1 MQKNKRNVRFLAQ
14 AAAIAALYAALTY
27 AANAVN
33 LAYGF
38 IQFRFSEALMILPIF
53 TPAAIPGLTLGCF
66 ISNIGSP
73 YGFIDWI
80 FGTSATFLSVICV
93 RAVSEIRF
101 KNLPILSPLMP
112 VIFNAVIIG
121 FTITCFGDTSS
132 FALSNFSF
140 AIFISMALSVGI
152 GEFVVC
158 YLLGIPL
165 FIALDRVDRRYPE
178 LFRKI

>member
-1 MQKNKRNVRFLAQ
+1 MQKSKRNVRFLAQ

-27 AANAVN
+27 AANALN

-66 ISNIGSP
+66 ISNMTSP
-73 YGFIDWI
+73 YGIIDWVL
-80 FGTSATFLSVICV
+80 GTSATLLSVICI
-93 RAVSEIRF
+93 RAVANIRF
-101 KNLPILSPLMP
+101 KKLPVLSPLMP
-112 VIFNAVIIG
+112 VIFNALIVG
-121 FTITCFGDTSS
+121 FTITCFADTSS

-140 AIFISMALSVGI
+140 TIFTSMALSVGV
-152 GEFVVC
+152 GELVVC

-165 FIALDRVDRRYPE
+165 FIALNNISTKYPQ
-178 LFRKI
+178 LFKT